1 MLYGVKP
8 TIFNAHGTE
17 TPGSTEAIYCL
28 DTEVIVDA

>member
-1 MLYGVKP
+1 VKP

-17 TPGSTEAIYCL
+17 TAGSTEAIYCI